1 MTVNENVFSKSYG
14 DGSFFKAGVADL
26 LSAPVDVIVNPANS
40 GLSHGGGLAA
50 IISKEAG
57 PDLNDECDRI
67 VKKLGKVP
75 VTLGVPTSAY
85 NLPYKGIIHSVGPRM
100 GEGDEQ
106 DKLERTIINALQ
118 IAEKKEWQS
127 VAFPAIST
135 GAFGVPKQICAEA
148 FKRALPT
155 YWENNAET
163 NVSFVFLCLMKDDF
177 EDFYDILGR

>member
-14 DGSFFKAGVADL
+14 DGCFFKAGVTDL

-57 PDLNDECDRI
+57 PGLNDECDRI

-75 VTLGVPTSAY
+75 VTMGVPTSAF

-106 DKLERTIINALQ
+106 DKVERTIINALQ

-127 VAFPAIST
+127 IAFPAIST
-135 GAFGVPKQICAEA
+135 GIFGVPKQICAEA
-148 FKRALPT
+148 FKRAIPT
-155 YWENNAET
+155 FWENNADT
-163 NVSFVFLCLMKDDF
+163 SVSFIFLCLTVDDF
-177 EDFYDILGR
+177 EEFNAILGR